1 MRAIVSAYYPKA
13 VFPNKKKDAI
23 NMKRLVPKWIASILV
38 TKRDFSVCAERF
50 SVSSDDEINGANGT
64 RELCRLENRHRI
76 FSFLF
81 FCYMAHQA
89 FSRRAAG
96 IRKTTTNNLIFRE

>member
-1 MRAIVSAYYPKA
+1 
-13 VFPNKKKDAI
+13 
-23 NMKRLVPKWIASILV
+23 MKRLVPKWIASILV

-64 RELCRLENRHRI
+64 RELCGLENRQLM

-81 FCYMAHQA
+81 FVIWPIKRFHVELPGFGKQQ
-89 FSRRAAG
+89 
-96 IRKTTTNNLIFRE
+96 